1 MSVLVKLTRAIIA
14 TMAVALLWGTVLAQ
28 EAPENDEP
36 RRVSQEEIARIQQ
49 EIRDLHAE
57 RFQVWSEMGQ
67 LRRQEKR
74 LKKRIPELTEVL
86 VELQP

>member
-1 MSVLVKLTRAIIA
+1 MSVLVKLTRFLIA
-14 TMAVALLWGTVLAQ
+14 TMAVALYWGAAVAQ

-36 RRVSQEEIARIQQ
+36 RLDSQEEIARMQQ

-57 RFQVWSEMGQ
+57 RFQVWREMGQ

-74 LKKRIPELTEVL
+74 LKKRIPELTEML
-86 VELQP
+86 AEHQP